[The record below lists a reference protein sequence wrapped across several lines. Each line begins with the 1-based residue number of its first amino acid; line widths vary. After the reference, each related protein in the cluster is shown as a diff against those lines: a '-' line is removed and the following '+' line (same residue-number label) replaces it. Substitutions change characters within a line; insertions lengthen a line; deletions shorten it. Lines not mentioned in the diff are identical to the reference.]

1 MTIQEALEKL
11 QGYEKATFA
20 LNHATGLMYYDGA
33 TTAPKGTAEL
43 RGSTLGELSRMGY
56 ELTTAPETVEM
67 LRTLMENR
75 EELEPITRRKA
86 EELWRDYDRTHRVPV
101 AEYVAYQELSAKSDA
116 VWHEAKEKNDF
127 ALFEPYLQ
135 QMFDASRRMAGY
147 WEPEKDPYETM
158 LSTFERGLTVAQCDA
173 FFSSLREK
181 LVPLIQQVTAH
192 ADRVDDAP
200 LHRNYPVAIQRQFSD
215 FIMDVMDIDRDHCI
229 IGETEHPFTTN
240 FSRDD
245 VRITTHYFPDQV
257 ASSLYSVV
265 HEGGHAL
272 YELHTGRELARTCL
286 GNGVS
291 MGIHESQSRFYEN
304 IIGRS
309 RAFCS
314 VLLPWLKEHFPEQLV
329 DVTEEQFYRMV
340 NRSQPS
346 LIRTEA
352 DEVTYCLHII
362 LRYEMEKAIFR
373 DQVPTDQ
380 LPALW
385 NDKME
390 ALLGIRPGNDAE
402 GILQDMHW
410 SDGSFGYFP
419 SYLLG
424 SVYDGMFLNQLE
436 KELGNTD
443 TILEEGRILE
453 ITAWLKEKIHR
464 YGSMYN
470 SREVIQRVCGCEISA
485 KPLLDYFQEKY
496 SRIYGF

>member
-11 QGYEKATFA
+11 QSYEKATFA

-75 EELEPITRRKA
+75 EELDPVTRRRA

-127 ALFEPYLQ
+127 SLFEPYLQ

-173 FFSSLREK
+173 FFASLREK
-181 LVPLIQQVTAH
+181 LVPLIRQVTAH

-200 LHRNYPVAIQRQFSD
+200 LHRDYPVAIQRRFSD

-229 IGETEHPFTTN
+229 IGETEHPFTIN

-245 VRITTHYFPDQV
+245 VRITTHYFADQV

-314 VLLPWLKEHFPEQLV
+314 CLLY
-329 DVTEEQFYRMV
+329 T
-340 NRSQPS
+340 SPS
-346 LIRTEA
+346 P
-352 DEVTYCLHII
+352 
-362 LRYEMEKAIFR
+362 R
-373 DQVPTDQ
+373 D
-380 LPALW
+380 
-385 NDKME
+385 
-390 ALLGIRPGNDAE
+390 
-402 GILQDMHW
+402 
-410 SDGSFGYFP
+410 S
-419 SYLLG
+419 
-424 SVYDGMFLNQLE
+424 
-436 KELGNTD
+436 
-443 TILEEGRILE
+443 
-453 ITAWLKEKIHR
+453 
-464 YGSMYN
+464 
-470 SREVIQRVCGCEISA
+470 
-485 KPLLDYFQEKY
+485 
-496 SRIYGF
+496 

>member
-33 TTAPKGTAEL
+33 TIAPKGTTEL

-56 ELTTAPETVEM
+56 ELTTAPETMEM

-200 LHRNYPVAIQRQFSD
+200 LHRDYPVAIQRQFSD

-229 IGETEHPFTTN
+229 IGETEHPFTIN

-352 DEVTYCLHII
+352 DELTYCLHIMV
-362 LRYEMEKAIFR
+362 RYELEKRMFAGELTAH
-373 DQVPTDQ
+373 D
-380 LPALW
+380 LPAEW
-385 NDKME
+385 NRLYK
-390 ALLGIRPGNDAE
+390 AYLGVDVPNDRE
-402 GILQDMHW
+402 GVLQDSHW
-410 SDGSFGYFP
+410 ANGNIGYFP
-419 SYLLG
+419 SYAIGSAYGAQYLLEMQKDFDVFEAVRSG
-424 SVYDGMFLNQLE
+424 KLTKINGWME
-436 KELGNTD
+436 
-443 TILEEGRILE
+443 
-453 ITAWLKEKIHR
+453 EKIWK
-464 YGSMYN
+464 YGCMKDPTPLFES
-470 SREVIQRVCGCEISA
+470 VCGKFDPTRYTA
-485 KPLLDYFQEKY
+485 YLREKLTEV
-496 SRIYGF
+496 YGL